1 MIYINLVI
9 TGIKSKCQLNA
20 YFKQQV
26 EKVKNDVVD
35 SKYYS
40 GCSNAHIL
48 SRR

>member
-26 EKVKNDVVD
+26 ENVKNDVVD
-35 SKYYS
+35 SKY
-40 GCSNAHIL
+40 
-48 SRR
+48 